1 MESAFLLNSDPI
13 MNPNSPTSR
22 PRKHT
27 SAQPK
32 CPFVTRNGRKY
43 HGDHSIPYPLP
54 CDVKEMSRQA
64 LWHELSRELYGGHC
78 CTDFKREKIPDRV
91 LDLGCG
97 SGIWCASMADYFAAL
112 GRPDVEFTGLDL
124 EPMYMDMK
132 GVNFKFVKHNI
143 LITPLPFEDNSFDF
157 IFVRD
162 MMMSLSEKSMYTG
175 IIGEVMRLLKPG
187 GRFELQCS
195 MFPLSASGPYRSSH
209 ANSRKKTTTS
219 SALSSVQTFH
229 TLRRQVPTT
238 SPAPF
243 NSTPTAKTRL
253 SNNGTSGYRRPS
265 WLATSPRY
273 RALLPAQ
280 A

>member
-1 MESAFLLNSDPI
+1 MEAAFLLNSDPI
-13 MNPNSPTSR
+13 MNPLPNSPTFR
-22 PRKHT
+22 PRKRI

-43 HGDHSIPYPLP
+43 HNDDSIPYPLP

-124 EPMYMDMK
+124 EPIYMEMR

-143 LITPLPFEDNSFDF
+143 LTTPLPFEDNSFDF

-162 MMMSLSEKSMYTG
+162 MMMSLSEKNMYTG

-195 MFPLSASGPYRSSH
+195 RYPLSASGPYRS
-209 ANSRKKTTTS
+209 
-219 SALSSVQTFH
+219 
-229 TLRRQVPTT
+229 
-238 SPAPF
+238 
-243 NSTPTAKTRL
+243 
-253 SNNGTSGYRRPS
+253 
-265 WLATSPRY
+265 
-273 RALLPAQ
+273 
-280 A
+280 